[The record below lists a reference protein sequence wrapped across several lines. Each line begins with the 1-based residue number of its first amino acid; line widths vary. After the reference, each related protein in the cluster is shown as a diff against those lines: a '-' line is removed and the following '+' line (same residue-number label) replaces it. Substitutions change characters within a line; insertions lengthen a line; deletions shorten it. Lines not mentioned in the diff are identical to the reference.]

1 MKSVIPASTSQ
12 AKRVHTPATGVAGAF
27 APQTRMQPGLAQSTP
42 INHSGPHFGH
52 DPQKT
57 SKNKA
62 GTRNRFVKLRLSP
75 NEYVDVA
82 TRADAAGVTLC
93 EHIRQ
98 QLLAVHESLDVRH
111 ELNALRDQLAG
122 GASSASE
129 VLAQEAVLILRE
141 LAAGRDA
148 HILSRVR
155 AQMAVGGAQ

>member
-1 MKSVIPASTSQ
+1 MQPVIPASTSQ
-12 AKRVHTPATGVAGAF
+12 ANKVHTPATGVAAAF
-27 APQTRMQPGLAQSTP
+27 TSQTRMQTSSAQSTP
-42 INHSGPHFGH
+42 INHSGPQAGH
-52 DPQKT
+52 DPRNT

-75 NEYVDVA
+75 DEYADVA

-98 QLLAVHESLDVRH
+98 QLLAVHHSLDVRH
-111 ELNALRDQLAG
+111 ELNALRGQLASG
-122 GASSASE
+122 VPTAAE

-155 AQMAVGGAQ
+155 AQMAVGGAR